1 MSQAIT
7 ISEGETIWR
16 GAVMNG
22 RVVVA
27 LIFREAALRFGAG
40 PIAYFWTMV
49 EPTLMVGLMLLMRI
63 YVKNVSAAFGESSTL
78 FLLTGLISF
87 RITRNTINKAG
98 KAIQN
103 NQSLFGFGAVKPPDV
118 VVART
123 VVEFT
128 IWMIVLTIFFVGCG
142 RILQITMITNFQD
155 FILALATMFYFCLAM
170 SMFNAT
176 FGALIPIWRTIWKIA
191 TLPLL
196 FASGVLY
203 VPSSMP
209 PEVQAIIWWN
219 PFLHCIEALRSSS
232 YLDYISLYSPYYLLS
247 FTTAVLLLSLA
258 VERLFRKEIIRS
270 RGDDDDDED
279 LL

>member
-1 MSQAIT
+1 MSQTTT
-7 ISEGETIWR
+7 IGEAETVWR

-40 PIAYFWTMV
+40 PIAYVWTMV
-49 EPTLMVGLMLLMRI
+49 EPTLLIGLMLLMRV
-63 YVKNVSAAFGESSTL
+63 YVKNYSAAFGESSTL

-87 RITRNTINKAG
+87 RITRSTINKAG
-98 KAIQN
+98 KAIAG
-103 NQSLFGFGAVKPPDV
+103 NQVLFGFGAIKPPDV
-118 VVART
+118 VIART

-128 IWMIVLTIFFVGCG
+128 IWLIVLTIFFVGCG
-142 RILQITMITNFQD
+142 RLLQIEMVSNFQD
-155 FILALATMFYFCLAM
+155 FVLALAAMFYFCVAM

-176 FGALIPIWRTIWKIA
+176 FGALVPLWRTIWKIA

-209 PEVQAIIWWN
+209 PEVINIIWYN

-232 YLDYISLYSPYYLLS
+232 YLDYLSLYSPAYLMS
-247 FTTAVLLLSLA
+247 ITTAILLLSLA

-270 RGDDDDDED
+270 RGDDDDEED
-279 LL
+279 VV

>member
-1 MSQAIT
+1 MSQT
-7 ISEGETIWR
+7 TTMSEGETAWR

-22 RVVVA
+22 RVIVA

-40 PIAYFWTMV
+40 PIAYVWTMV
-49 EPTLMVGLMLLMRI
+49 EPTLLVGLMLLMRI
-63 YVKNVSAAFGESSTL
+63 YIKNYAPAFGESSTL

-98 KAIQN
+98 KAIGS

-118 VVART
+118 VIART

-128 IWMIVLTIFFVGCG
+128 IWLLVLTFFFILCG
-142 RILQITMITNFQD
+142 RLLQIEMISNFQD
-155 FILALATMFYFCLAM
+155 FVLALAAMFYFCLAM

-176 FGALIPIWRTIWKIA
+176 FGALVPLWRTIWKIM

-209 PEVQAIIWWN
+209 PEVLNIIWWN

-232 YLDYISLYSPYYLLS
+232 YLDYLSLYSPTYLMS

-270 RGDDDDDED
+270 KNDDDDDED
-279 LL
+279 VL

>member
-1 MSQAIT
+1 MSQT
-7 ISEGETIWR
+7 STMSEGETVWR

-22 RVVVA
+22 RVIVA

-40 PIAYFWTMV
+40 PVAYVWTMV
-49 EPTLMVGLMLLMRI
+49 EPTLMIGLILLLRI
-63 YVKNVSAAFGESSTL
+63 YVKNYAAAFGESSTL

-98 KAIQN
+98 KAIAN
-103 NQSLFGFGAVKPPDV
+103 NTILFGFGAVKPPDV
-118 VVART
+118 VIART

-128 IWMIVLTIFFVGCG
+128 IWMIVLTVFFVGCG
-142 RILQITMITNFQD
+142 RLLNIEMISSFQD
-155 FILALATMFYFCLAM
+155 FVMALVAMFYFCFAM

-176 FGALIPIWRTIWKIA
+176 FGALIPLWRTIWKIMS
-191 TLPLL
+191 LPLL

-203 VPSSMP
+203 VPSTMP
-209 PEVQAIIWWN
+209 PEVQNIIWWN

-232 YLDYISLYSPYYLLS
+232 YLDYISLYSPTYLIS
-247 FTTAVLLLSLA
+247 FTTVILLFSLA

-279 LL
+279 II

>member
-1 MSQAIT
+1 MSQAAT
-7 ISEGETIWR
+7 MSEGETVWR

-27 LIFREAALRFGAG
+27 LIFREASLRFGAG
-40 PIAYFWTMV
+40 PIAYVWTMV
-49 EPTLMVGLMLLMRI
+49 EPTLMIGLMLLMRV
-63 YVKNVSAAFGESSTL
+63 YVKNYAAAFGESSTL
-78 FLLTGLISF
+78 FLLTGLIAF

-98 KAIQN
+98 KAISA
-103 NQSLFGFGAVKPPDV
+103 NQALFGFGAVKPPDV
-118 VVART
+118 VIART

-128 IWMIVLTIFFVGCG
+128 IWLIVLTVFFVGCG
-142 RILQITMITNFQD
+142 RLLQITMITNFQH
-155 FILALATMFYFCLAM
+155 FVLALAAMFYFCFAM
-170 SMFNAT
+170 SMFNST
-176 FGALIPIWRTIWKIA
+176 FGALIPIWRSIWKIA

-209 PEVQAIIWWN
+209 PEVQAIIIWN

-232 YLDYISLYSPYYLLS
+232 YLDYLSLYDPAYLMS
-247 FTTAVLLLSLA
+247 FTTIVLLFSLA

-270 RGDDDDDED
+270 KADDDDDED

>member
-1 MSQAIT
+1 MSQTAT
-7 ISEGETIWR
+7 ISEGETAWR

-40 PIAYFWTMV
+40 PIAYVWTMV
-49 EPTLMVGLMLLMRI
+49 EPMMMIGLMLLLRI
-63 YVKNVSAAFGESSTL
+63 YVKSYAAAFGESSTL
-78 FLLTGLISF
+78 FLLTGLISY

-98 KAIQN
+98 KAIAG
-103 NQSLFGFGAVKPPDV
+103 NQILFSFGAVKPPDV
-118 VVART
+118 VIART

-128 IWMIVLTIFFVGCG
+128 IWLIVLTIFFVGCG
-142 RILQITMITNFQD
+142 RLLNIEMVSNFQD
-155 FILALATMFYFCLAM
+155 FVLALVAMFYFCLAM

-176 FGALIPIWRTIWKIA
+176 FGALIPLWRTIWKIIS
-191 TLPLL
+191 LPLL

-203 VPSSMP
+203 VPSTMP
-209 PEVQAIIWWN
+209 PEIQNVIWWN

-232 YLDYISLYSPYYLLS
+232 YLDYISLYSPIYLMS
-247 FTTAVLLLSLA
+247 FTTTILLISLA

-270 RGDDDDDED
+270 KGDDDDDEEV
-279 LL
+279 L

>member
-1 MSQAIT
+1 MSG
-7 ISEGETIWR
+7 GETVWR

-22 RVVVA
+22 RVLIA

-40 PIAYFWTMV
+40 PIAYVWTMV
-49 EPTLMVGLMLLMRI
+49 EPTLLVGLMLLMRV
-63 YVKNVSAAFGESSTL
+63 YVKNYAPAFGESSTL
-78 FLLTGLISF
+78 FLLTGLIAF

-98 KAIQN
+98 KAISA
-103 NQSLFGFGAVKPPDV
+103 NQSLFGFGPIKPPDV
-118 VVART
+118 VIART

-128 IWMIVLTIFFVGCG
+128 IWLIVLTVFFVGCG
-142 RILQITMITNFQD
+142 RLLQMEMITNFQE
-155 FILALATMFYFCLAM
+155 FVLTLAVIFYFCLAM

-219 PFLHCIEALRSSS
+219 PFLHCIEALRSTS
-232 YLDYISLYSPYYLLS
+232 YLDYLSLYDSRYLLS
-247 FTTAVLLLSLA
+247 FTTIVLLLSLA

-270 RGDDDDDED
+270 KADDDDEEEVM
-279 LL
+279 

>member
-1 MSQAIT
+1 MSQT
-7 ISEGETIWR
+7 TTMSEGETVLR

-22 RVVVA
+22 RVIVA

-40 PIAYFWTMV
+40 PIAYIWTMV
-49 EPTLMVGLMLLMRI
+49 EPTLLVGLMLLMRI
-63 YVKNVSAAFGESSTL
+63 YVKNYAAAFGESSTL

-98 KAIQN
+98 KAIGG
-103 NQSLFGFGAVKPPDV
+103 NQALFGFGAVKPPDV
-118 VVART
+118 VIART

-128 IWMIVLTIFFVGCG
+128 IWLLVLTFFFVLCG
-142 RILQITMITNFQD
+142 RLLNIEMISNFQD
-155 FILALATMFYFCLAM
+155 FVLALAAMFYFCLAM

-176 FGALIPIWRTIWKIA
+176 FGALVPLWRTIWKIM

-209 PEVQAIIWWN
+209 PEVINIIWWN

-232 YLDYISLYSPYYLLS
+232 YLDYLSLYSPTYLMS
-247 FTTAVLLLSLA
+247 FTTAILLLSLA

-270 RGDDDDDED
+270 RNDDDDDED
-279 LL
+279 VL